1 MGFRSSVQ
9 NSLFSFQILTSV
21 LCRLDRSL
29 YSALRPKQPN
39 LDGNSISFSLL
50 AFLTAAKDAPLSYLA
65 PTVFIQEIAPYPR
78 KLDFN
83 WDSCFTDD
91 FHFTRKKKHPEVAY
105 RSHEFFDPSL
115 APAFPT
121 RASHNQ
127 YDSSRERVRKML
139 PRPFFRGVALDSLV
153 SKCSNFC
160 SIREDFGAQPFKYV
174 QEWRARG
181 FFGGN
186 LAFFRD

>member
-1 MGFRSSVQ
+1 MATAFLFLHWPFWLRQKTPPFSLIWLLQ
-9 NSLFSFQILTSV
+9 SLFK
-21 LCRLDRSL
+21 RLRH
-29 YSALRPKQPN
+29 
-39 LDGNSISFSLL
+39 
-50 AFLTAAKDAPLSYLA
+50 T
-65 PTVFIQEIAPYPR
+65 R

-139 PRPFFRGVALDSLV
+139 PRPFFRGVVLDSLV